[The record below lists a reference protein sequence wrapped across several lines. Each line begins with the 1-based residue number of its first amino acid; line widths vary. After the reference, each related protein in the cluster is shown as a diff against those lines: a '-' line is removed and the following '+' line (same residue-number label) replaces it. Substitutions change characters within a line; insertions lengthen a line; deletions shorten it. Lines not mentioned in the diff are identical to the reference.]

1 MPERVLPGPVQ
12 HGTDCIKEAV
22 CVHTRKIYDACKDK
36 DCVEDLRVYLS
47 AASQP
52 YIDSAVSVRP
62 RSARLLHVAV
72 DVEEVSF
79 NRGYYTV
86 DIRYFYQIRAEAYS
100 LLNAGQAITGLAVF
114 DKRVILFGSE
124 GSAKVFSSA
133 DNPMSGSVN
142 PLYGGR
148 QNLPTAV
155 VEAVDPIVL
164 GMKLVDACDMPCCC
178 DGDPGELPQYVRDL
192 FGEELS
198 AGGNRKVYVT
208 LGQFSIVR
216 MERDSQLLIPAYDYC
231 MPEKECC
238 GPEDG
243 EPCELFRRIR
253 FPVSEFF
260 PPDTV
265 SDCEDYR
272 AAKAANED

>member
-1 MPERVLPGPVQ
+1 M
-12 HGTDCIKEAV
+12 
-22 CVHTRKIYDACKDK
+22 
-36 DCVEDLRVYLS
+36 S
-47 AASQP
+47 AASQQ

-62 RSARLLHVAV
+62 RSARLLYASV

-86 DIRYFYQIRAEAYS
+86 DIRYFYRIRGEAYS
-100 LLNAGQAITGLAVF
+100 LLNAGQEITGLAIF

-124 GSAKVFSSA
+124 GNAKVYSSTDVLGTA
-133 DNPMSGSVN
+133 TA
-142 PLYGGR
+142 YGRGKM
-148 QNLPTAV
+148 PVAV

-164 GMKLVDACDMPCCC
+164 GMKLVDACEMPCSCE
-178 DGDPGELPQYVRDL
+178 GDPGELPVYVREL

-198 AGGNRKVYVT
+198 TSGGTRRVYVT
-208 LGQFSIVR
+208 LGQFSIIR

-272 AAKAANED
+272 AAKAASEE